1 MINFV
6 EEIIDL
12 LKPYNLNLDDV
23 IFVVNGNAMQKDEFL
38 EKFAIDYNNDWGF
51 SKFENV
57 QLVIDD
63 YTWFERTNYDGREK
77 FILKAHPLL
86 STFENQESHTDFFY
100 R

>member
-6 EEIIDL
+6 DEIIDL
-12 LKPYNLNLDDV
+12 LKQYNLNLNDV

-38 EKFAIDYNNDWGF
+38 EKFSIDYDNDWGF

-63 YTWFERTNYDGREK
+63 YTWFERTSYDGREK

>member
-1 MINFV
+1 MINFID
-6 EEIIDL
+6 EIVDL
-12 LKPYNLNLDDV
+12 LKQYNLNLDDV
-23 IFVVNGNAMQKDEFL
+23 IFVVNGNIVQKDGYL
-38 EKFAIDYNNDWGF
+38 EKFSIDYDNDWGF

-63 YTWFERTNYDGREK
+63 YTWFERTSYDGREK

-86 STFENQESHTDFFY
+86 SDFKYQESHTKFFY